1 MTKTIAIAALA
12 VRATIRSRFFVTL
25 SVILLFVIFALPLTI
40 KGDGTAAGLV
50 KILLCYTL
58 GLSSVILGIAT
69 LWTSCAAISSEIEEK
84 QIQLSVTKPVHRFQ
98 IWIGKWLGIL
108 AVNSVLLLIAGIT
121 IYGYVHHYSVS
132 AGLTEKDRNA
142 LENELLIGRR
152 LIVPEEEQI
161 DRTSSEVRT
170 RLEQLGHDKELD
182 PKLTADEVFALV
194 RKEMIFERRIV
205 VPGQSKR
212 WQFEGFP
219 SAGGMGVEHAA
230 AIRFNFTLTFGDRKR
245 VSGTW
250 LVSGKDG
257 KETFRF
263 DMKDWPD
270 GMHTISMP
278 VSAIPR
284 GPFTVTFENAGRAR
298 SNTAVFDSEGAV
310 QVLVPESTFAPNLAR
325 SLIVILCQLG
335 LIAAIGL
342 AAGSLF
348 SFPVAT
354 FAAASII
361 VIAMAGHYF
370 AMASSPKYA
379 VEEDHHGD
387 EQDKLSI
394 IETVSENAVR
404 RMEVVIAPVMEMA
417 PLDFLSDGI
426 LVSWRFTGRAVL
438 LLLIV
443 YPAFFLVFG
452 NYFLNRRELALP
464 ST

>member
-1 MTKTIAIAALA
+1 
-12 VRATIRSRFFVTL
+12 
-25 SVILLFVIFALPLTI
+25 
-40 KGDGTAAGLV
+40 
-50 KILLCYTL
+50 
-58 GLSSVILGIAT
+58 
-69 LWTSCAAISSEIEEK
+69 
-84 QIQLSVTKPVHRFQ
+84 
-98 IWIGKWLGIL
+98 
-108 AVNSVLLLIAGIT
+108 
-121 IYGYVHHYSVS
+121 
-132 AGLTEKDRNA
+132 
-142 LENELLIGRR
+142 
-152 LIVPEEEQI
+152 
-161 DRTSSEVRT
+161 
-170 RLEQLGHDKELD
+170 
-182 PKLTADEVFALV
+182 
-194 RKEMIFERRIV
+194 
-205 VPGQSKR
+205 
-212 WQFEGFP
+212 
-219 SAGGMGVEHAA
+219 
-230 AIRFNFTLTFGDRKR
+230 
-245 VSGTW
+245 
-250 LVSGKDG
+250 
-257 KETFRF
+257 
-263 DMKDWPD
+263 
-270 GMHTISMP
+270 
-278 VSAIPR
+278 
-284 GPFTVTFENAGRAR
+284 
-298 SNTAVFDSEGAV
+298 
-310 QVLVPESTFAPNLAR
+310 
-325 SLIVILCQLG
+325 